1 MRPVFWR
8 KDASGGRELLPLDF
22 SPHRARRNLSLGIVA
37 DAFVLTGVVARHDIE
52 FAIVFTKPDR
62 SRYSGATLTKASET
76 NVFLAMDF
84 GRDRVAHQG
93 ILPVIHKSPRS
104 GNGCGSRALI
114 RRDLSYARRTK
125 SRRLLPEW
133 AI

>member
-1 MRPVFWR
+1 M
-8 KDASGGRELLPLDF
+8 ELRSLNF
-22 SPHRARRNLSLGIVA
+22 SPHRARRNLNLGIVA
-37 DAFVLTGVVARHDIE
+37 DAFVFTGVAAGHDIE
-52 FAIVFTKPDR
+52 SAIVFAKPDW
-62 SRYSGATLTKASET
+62 SRYSGATLTEGSET

-93 ILPVIHKSPRS
+93 ILPVIYKSPRS
-104 GNGCGSRALI
+104 GNGCRNRALI
-114 RRDLSYARRTK
+114 RRELSYARRTK

>member
-1 MRPVFWR
+1 M
-8 KDASGGRELLPLDF
+8 ELRSLDF
-22 SPHRARRNLSLGIVA
+22 SPHRARRNLNLGIVA
-37 DAFVLTGVVARHDIE
+37 DAFVFTGVAARHDIE
-52 FAIVFTKPDR
+52 FAIVFTKPDW
-62 SRYSGATLTKASET
+62 SRYSSATLTEGSET

-93 ILPVIHKSPRS
+93 ILPVIHKRPRL
-104 GNGCGSRALI
+104 GNGCGSRVLI
-114 RRDLSYARRTK
+114 RRELNYARRSK